1 MTDKA
6 GNKSP
11 EGSDTSTVGDTTA
24 PTAPSV
30 VINDGGD
37 GVINPTDLVNGKV
50 TATVKPTEP
59 VEEGDKVTITL
70 PNGSTQEVVV
80 DGSNKDDINTNG
92 IVVEFDKP
100 ADGTDVELTATVTDK
115 AGNKSPEGSD
125 SSTVDL
131 VVPGDVD
138 GDGEKDPAGAPVVVI
153 QDGGD
158 DVINPS
164 DLNDDGTVDA
174 IVTFPEDAGY
184 SVGDTVVIK
193 DQDGTELVNRP
204 LTEADLE
211 NGITVQV
218 PVAEEGEETVVT
230 VVVTDPEGNTSPE
243 GSDSS
248 TVDLAPEV
256 NNAPDISITLTDAVR
271 SEEAVVDTVVAT
283 YTTYDKD
290 GDQVTVTFTEGT
302 NDLGYFE
309 IINGKVVLTEAGA
322 KFVNQGGT
330 LPEINLTANDG
341 QASSSD
347 QAIPLVKGAVATLVE
362 VEKGET
368 TTETVTKVAEN
379 GGVNKNLPG
388 LSNVEY
394 SDDQEAYTSTNQNTK
409 IWDYYAL
416 YLEAMN
422 KVRANAPEGTPDSQ
436 LVNEFNN
443 AINSLQLSNNSGS
456 SSQNDIYVVDL
467 PNIIKLIKD
476 YGLQD
481 NFIPTRMNGTR
492 NEASDW
498 VIFKMPYDS
507 EFFKIQLVQLNPA
520 RDNLNRFD
528 GFSFKV
534 LVNGVWYDYILN
546 NVQGVIFENGAVL
559 SYDENG
565 KVTIDE
571 SNVPLVTTVEYT
583 SYNIDLTSKLL
594 GSSISTEKLYG
605 LKFNLN
611 GLINNDA
618 KVNFEIYYNGE
629 KIIADVD
636 GWYVLTNDDSSTIKS
651 FEIVVKVP
659 HDQFAIDVDAD
670 SFKKQLEDY
679 LSEGG
684 SVLPVQELSVV
695 VNSIVLPFIEM
706 ESEVDIFSILNQEY
720 ALENGEANQV
730 DGFTIGSND
739 QIDISSL
746 LSADA
751 TASNL
756 AEFVTVD
763 YDAENDQAVISID
776 RDGSMDQYHSE
787 KLVILL
793 NQPNAFDLDD
803 LVQNNQIIIG

>member
-1 MTDKA
+1 M
-6 GNKSP
+6 
-11 EGSDTSTVGDTTA
+11 
-24 PTAPSV
+24 
-30 VINDGGD
+30 
-37 GVINPTDLVNGKV
+37 
-50 TATVKPTEP
+50 
-59 VEEGDKVTITL
+59 
-70 PNGSTQEVVV
+70 
-80 DGSNKDDINTNG
+80 
-92 IVVEFDKP
+92 
-100 ADGTDVELTATVTDK
+100 
-115 AGNKSPEGSD
+115 
-125 SSTVDL
+125 
-131 VVPGDVD
+131 
-138 GDGEKDPAGAPVVVI
+138 
-153 QDGGD
+153 
-158 DVINPS
+158 
-164 DLNDDGTVDA
+164 
-174 IVTFPEDAGY
+174 
-184 SVGDTVVIK
+184 
-193 DQDGTELVNRP
+193 
-204 LTEADLE
+204 
-211 NGITVQV
+211 
-218 PVAEEGEETVVT
+218 
-230 VVVTDPEGNTSPE
+230 
-243 GSDSS
+243 
-248 TVDLAPEV
+248 
-256 NNAPDISITLTDAVR
+256 
-271 SEEAVVDTVVAT
+271 
-283 YTTYDKD
+283 
-290 GDQVTVTFTEGT
+290 
-302 NDLGYFE
+302 
-309 IINGKVVLTEAGA
+309 
-322 KFVNQGGT
+322 
-330 LPEINLTANDG
+330 
-341 QASSSD
+341 
-347 QAIPLVKGAVATLVE
+347 
-362 VEKGET
+362 
-368 TTETVTKVAEN
+368 
-379 GGVNKNLPG
+379 
-388 LSNVEY
+388 
-394 SDDQEAYTSTNQNTK
+394 
-409 IWDYYAL
+409 
-416 YLEAMN
+416 
-422 KVRANAPEGTPDSQ
+422 
-436 LVNEFNN
+436 
-443 AINSLQLSNNSGS
+443 
-456 SSQNDIYVVDL
+456 
-467 PNIIKLIKD
+467 
-476 YGLQD
+476 
-481 NFIPTRMNGTR
+481 
-492 NEASDW
+492 
-498 VIFKMPYDS
+498 
-507 EFFKIQLVQLNPA
+507 
-520 RDNLNRFD
+520 
-528 GFSFKV
+528 
-534 LVNGVWYDYILN
+534 VNGVWYDYQLN

-559 SYDENG
+559 SYDEDG